1 MKRHSA
7 EEIVRKLEQADAL
20 KADGCTTEDVCRKLE
35 ISTASYHQWRK
46 KYRGMDIEQ
55 AKRLKDLEKENQ
67 RLKTLVAD
75 LTLDKQILK
84 EVAEGKF

>member
-1 MKRHSA
+1 MKRHSPEA
-7 EEIVRKLEQADAL
+7 IVKKLEQADAL
-20 KADGCTTEDVCRKLE
+20 KADGLTTADVCRQLS
-35 ISTASYHQWRK
+35 ISVATFHKWRK
-46 KYRGMDIEQ
+46 KFRGMDRDQ
-55 AKRLKDLEKENQ
+55 ARRLKELEKENQ